1 MTANEKLELP
11 ISWGWFLA
19 LGISMV
25 IFGTLGIAFAFYL
38 TLVSVIMFGVLAIV
52 SGILQFS
59 HGIASKE
66 DDWSGKALHLLVA
79 LMYVVFGGLVVLD
92 PVSGSYSITLI
103 LAAFLVLVGVS
114 RMAYAWKC
122 WNRGWKWRLMLVA
135 GAIDLLL
142 AGLILYGWP
151 ETAFWVIGLFVA
163 IELLTNGWLLIALAL
178 TKRQLT
184 YQDKNFF
191 QAAAGSEKDPT

>member
-38 TLVSVIMFGVLAIV
+38 TLASVIMFGVLAIV
-52 SGILQFS
+52 SGVLQFS

-79 LMYVVFGGLVVLD
+79 LMYVVFGGLVLWD

-103 LAAFLVLVGVS
+103 LAACWSFAHGLCVEVLESG
-114 RMAYAWKC
+114 ME
-122 WNRGWKWRLMLVA
+122 ME
-135 GAIDLLL
+135 ID
-142 AGLILYGWP
+142 ASS
-151 ETAFWVIGLFVA
+151 
-163 IELLTNGWLLIALAL
+163 
-178 TKRQLT
+178 
-184 YQDKNFF
+184 
-191 QAAAGSEKDPT
+191 GSN